1 VPVLAR
7 HLEIRHV
14 ILSEAKDLV
23 SLPRRSFASLRM
35 TCLTPLKPAHGKPS
49 LQMSTFWRERKA
61 LRDMKQDREFFKDEV
76 PLACTLIGS
85 EQVTRREE
93 VGELFKDVLK
103 VNELADGYALCFP
116 GSDGWANKLVQFITF
131 ERGCCPFFTFELA
144 FEPEQGPIWLHLRGP
159 EGVKAMIENMM
170 YS

>member
-1 VPVLAR
+1 MPIGRDQSAPTADLFD
-7 HLEIRHV
+7 
-14 ILSEAKDLV
+14 LSAKL
-23 SLPRRSFASLRM
+23 L
-35 TCLTPLKPAHGKPS
+35 
-49 LQMSTFWRERKA
+49 RERKA
-61 LRDMKQDREFFKDEV
+61 LRDMKQEREFFKDEV

-93 VGELFKDVLK
+93 VGDLFKDVLQ

-144 FEPEQGPIWLHLRGP
+144 FEPKQGPIWLHLRGP

-170 YS
+170 RP